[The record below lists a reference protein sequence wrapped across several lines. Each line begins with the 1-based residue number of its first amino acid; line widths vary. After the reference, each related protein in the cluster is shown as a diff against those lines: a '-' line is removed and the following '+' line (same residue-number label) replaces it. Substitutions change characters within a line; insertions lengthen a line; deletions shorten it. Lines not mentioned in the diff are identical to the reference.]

1 MLIDCPGAARTLTQA
16 DMATG
21 NIIMEE
27 VTGRLNSFQ
36 RTMLQWNGLHPYNAV
51 HVMRVAGEL
60 DLARL
65 QSVVG
70 AVLES
75 RGLTG
80 FMIDRSRTSFSYQ
93 GGAAQGRIKLLNSRT
108 DELHQLIEEI
118 EAQLNQPFDPGARS
132 EPFRFVVAPDG
143 NDAFRLVLVYFHP
156 IADAE
161 SIVWLMKDIDAG
173 YQNPAAIAAFK
184 PLGRNPPRHDS
195 LLLRRPGLL
204 LRWLLALPAL
214 IRSARS
220 SFRPTV
226 RDQADLRNGFRFF
239 TAASGKL
246 PQLLATAKSWGVTLN
261 DLFLAA
267 LLLAV
272 APLAKERRQ
281 APRRRLI
288 SVATIVNIR
297 RDVGRGD
304 QNTFGLALGS
314 FRVAHEVPEGLG
326 LEPLARA
333 MQLQTKRAKQGKL
346 FLATPL
352 QLTFARFLF
361 SRLTPDRQ
369 KKFYPKNQPLW
380 AGITN
385 LNLNALWTNA
395 DGGAPPDYFR
405 AVSTGP
411 ATPLVFSI
419 TTAGDRLNVGISF
432 RSAVFL
438 NSEVAHV
445 QDALQSLLTNACRME

>member
-1 MLIDCPGAARTLTQA
+1 MD
-16 DMATG
+16 
-21 NIIMEE
+21 E

-36 RTMLQWNGLHPYNAV
+36 KTMLQWNGLQPYNAV
-51 HVMRVAGEL
+51 HVMRVAGVL

-65 QSVVG
+65 QSVV
-70 AVLES
+70 ATVIES

-80 FMIDRSRTSFSYQ
+80 FMIDRSRTSFSYK
-93 GGAAQGRIKLLNSRT
+93 GGAAHGQIKLLNGQT
-108 DELHQLIEEI
+108 DGRQQLIEEI
-118 EAQLNQPFDPGARS
+118 ETQLNQPFDLGARS

-143 NDAFRLVLVYFHP
+143 NDAFRLALVYFHP

-161 SIVWLMKDIDAG
+161 AIVWLMKDIATG
-173 YQNPAAIAAFK
+173 YQNQAAIGALK
-184 PLGRNPPRHDS
+184 PLGRNPPNHDM
-195 LLLRRPGLL
+195 LLLPRPILL
-204 LRWLLALPAL
+204 LRWLMALPAL

-220 SFRPTV
+220 SCRPTV
-226 RDQADLRNGFRFF
+226 RDPADLRNGFRFF

-246 PQLLATAKSWGVTLN
+246 PQLLSAAKSWGVTLN

-272 APLAKERRQ
+272 APLAAARRQ

-297 RDVGRGD
+297 RDVGIDD
-304 QNTFGLALGS
+304 QDTFGLALGS
-314 FRVAHEVPEGLG
+314 FRVAHEVPEGIG
-326 LEPLARA
+326 LEQLARA
-333 MQLQTKRAKQGKL
+333 VRLQTKQAKQGKH

-352 QLTFARFLF
+352 QLTFASFLF

-369 KKFYPKNQPLW
+369 QKFYPKNQPLW
-380 AGITN
+380 AGLTN
-385 LNLNALWTNA
+385 LNLNALWQTA
-395 DGGAPPDYFR
+395 EGGAPPDYFR

-419 TTAGDRLNVGISF
+419 TTAGDRLNVGTSF
-432 RSAVFL
+432 RSTVFL

-445 QDALQSLLTNACRME
+445 QDAFQSLLTNACRME

>member
-1 MLIDCPGAARTLTQA
+1 
-16 DMATG
+16 MATG
-21 NIIMEE
+21 KLIMDE

-51 HVMRVAGEL
+51 HVMRVAGAL

-70 AVLES
+70 AVIES

-80 FMIDRSRTSFSYQ
+80 FMIDRSRTSFSYK
-93 GGAAQGRIKLLNSRT
+93 GGAAHGQIKLLDGKT
-108 DELHQLIEEI
+108 EELQPLGEEI

-143 NDAFRLVLVYFHP
+143 NDAFRLALVYFHP

-161 SIVWLMKDIDAG
+161 SIVRLMKDIDTV
-173 YQNPAAIAAFK
+173 YRNPAAIAALE
-184 PLGRNPPRHDS
+184 PLDRNPPNNDLQMLRRPS
-195 LLLRRPGLL
+195 LLLR
-204 LRWLLALPAL
+204 WWVALPAL

-220 SFRPTV
+220 SCRPTV

-246 PQLLATAKSWGVTLN
+246 PQLLAAAKSWGVTLN

-297 RDVGRGD
+297 RDVGSGD

-314 FRVAHEVPEGLG
+314 FRVAHEVPEGIG
-326 LEPLARA
+326 LEQLARA
-333 MQLQTKRAKQGKL
+333 VQLQTKRAKQGKH

-352 QLTFARFLF
+352 QLTFASFLF

-385 LNLNALWTNA
+385 LNLNALWKTA
-395 DGGAPPDYFR
+395 DGGAAPDYFR

-432 RSAVFL
+432 RSTVFL

-445 QDALQSLLTNACRME
+445 QDALQSMLTHACRME